1 MDETLGRSPTGN
13 VRPVSTSRLETFS
26 DGVFAIAATLLI
38 LNVHANGSHLGHALD
53 RAWPSYAA
61 YAVSFVT
68 IGIMWANHHGVF
80 SQIDKVDRTFLM
92 INVFF
97 LMAVAFVPFPTVL
110 VAEHLRDAGLEVA
123 ALAYGFTLTFT
134 AVMYSALWFY
144 AMGAKRLLRDDADPR
159 VVSGITRSFL
169 PGPWIYLAST
179 LVALWEPKVSVVLY
193 AAIAGFYM
201 LESALFGRRKMALE

>member
-1 MDETLGRSPTGN
+1 M
-13 VRPVSTSRLETFS
+13 RPVSTSRLETFS

-38 LNVHANGSHLGHALD
+38 LNVHVDGPHLGHALA

-61 YAVSFVT
+61 YGVSFVT

-110 VAEHLRDAGLEVA
+110 VAEHVRDAGLQAA
-123 ALAYGFTLTFT
+123 ALAYGFTLTVT
-134 AVMYSALWFY
+134 AVLYSLLWFY
-144 AMGAKRLLRDDADPR
+144 AMSGRRLLRHDADPR

-169 PGPWIYLAST
+169 PGPWIYLTST
-179 LVALWEPKVSVVLY
+179 LLAFWRPVVSIVLF
-193 AAIAGFYM
+193 AAIAAFYM
-201 LESALFGRRKMALE
+201 LESAVFGRRATVVK

>member
-1 MDETLGRSPTGN
+1 MPGI

-38 LNVHANGSHLGHALD
+38 LNVHVTGAHLGHALG

-61 YAVSFVT
+61 YAVSFIT

-110 VAEHLRDAGLEVA
+110 VAEHLRQSDLEYA
-123 ALAYGFTLTFT
+123 ALAYGFTLTVT
-134 AVMYSALWFY
+134 AVLYSVLWFY
-144 AMGAKRLLRDDADPR
+144 AMSGRRLLRDDADPQ

-169 PGPWIYLAST
+169 PGPWIYLTAT
-179 LVALWEPKVSVVLY
+179 LVAFWKPTVSIALY
-193 AAIAGFYM
+193 AAIAAFYM
-201 LESALFGRRKMALE
+201 FESALFGRRQPALD

>member
-1 MDETLGRSPTGN
+1 M
-13 VRPVSTSRLETFS
+13 STSRLETFS

-38 LNVHANGSHLGHALD
+38 LNVHVTGAHLGPALG

-61 YAVSFVT
+61 YAVSFIT

-92 INVFF
+92 INIVF

-110 VAEHLRDAGLEVA
+110 VAEHLRQSDLEDA
-123 ALAYGFTLTFT
+123 ALAYGFTLTVT
-134 AVMYSALWFY
+134 ATVYNVLWFY
-144 AMGAKRLLRDDADPR
+144 AMTGKRLLRDDADPR

-169 PGPWIYLAST
+169 PGPWIYLSAT
-179 LVALWEPKVSVVLY
+179 LMAFWKPTVSIALY
-193 AAIAGFYM
+193 AAITTFYM
-201 LESALFGRRKMALE
+201 FESALFGRRTPALD